1 MMELTLQAKL
11 ENLDQ
16 VIDFV
21 EEHLL
26 ENGCPMKTL
35 AQLQIAVEEIYVNI
49 ANYAYQSSEGT
60 ATIQITVNKEP
71 IQAIITFMDNGLPF
85 NPLLME
91 APDTTLSAENRPEGG
106 LGIFMVKNIMDEIK
120 YMYEG
125 EKNILTMCKN
135 F

>member
-1 MMELTLQAKL
+1 MTELTLQAKL

-26 ENGCPMKTL
+26 KNGCPMKTL

-60 ATIQITVNKEP
+60 ATIQITINKEP

-120 YMYEG
+120 YIYEG

>member
-1 MMELTLQAKL
+1 MLKECFGYLKRPGFLSYEAMQEESGL
-11 ENLDQ
+11 EAG
-16 VIDFV
+16 IV
-21 EEHLL
+21 ED
-26 ENGCPMKTL
+26 N
-35 AQLQIAVEEIYVNI
+35 YVNI
-49 ANYAYQSSEGT
+49 ASYAYQSSEGT
-60 ATIQITVNKEP
+60 ATIQITINKEP

-106 LGIFMVKNIMDEIK
+106 LGIFMVKNIMDDIK

>member
-1 MMELTLQAKL
+1 MTELTLQAKL

-16 VIDFV
+16 VIGFV

-49 ANYAYQSSEGT
+49 ASYAYQSSEGT
-60 ATIQITVNKEP
+60 ATIQITINKEP
-71 IQAIITFMDNGLPF
+71 IQAIIAFMDNGLPF

-106 LGIFMVKNIMDEIK
+106 LGIFMVKNIMDDIK

>member
-1 MMELTLQAKL
+1 
-11 ENLDQ
+11 
-16 VIDFV
+16 
-21 EEHLL
+21 
-26 ENGCPMKTL
+26 MKTL

-49 ANYAYQSSEGT
+49 ASYAYQSSEGT
-60 ATIQITVNKEP
+60 ATIQITINKEP

-106 LGIFMVKNIMDEIK
+106 LGIFMVKNIMDDIK